1 MECNIYFNTPAG
13 QRVRY
18 CVCNSKL
25 DSSRNTLRKRARR
38 EITTVRTIGSRSLFK
53 VPIILALASLDALP
67 VVVLLLPLLLRFCG
81 WSLGAPNAV
90 KTNYKDYS
98 YFHNKQIEYSNL
110 NWSST

>member
-13 QRVRY
+13 QRARY

-25 DSSRNTLRKRARR
+25 DSSRNTLRKRASR

-53 VPIILALASLDALP
+53 VPIILALASLDELP

-81 WSLGAPNAV
+81 WSLGAPKAA
-90 KTNYKDYS
+90 KTNYKDYL
-98 YFHNKQIEYSNL
+98 YFHKKKKKTKTSKI
-110 NWSST
+110 